1 MLTTKQYDAIFEE
14 ERRHSYPVVDSYVR
28 QFGVDIDKQKLESM
42 ARTLA
47 CPLKVNPPNWQHGRV
62 IYTTL
67 RAFLERAGFDVVY
80 PILDIGTAKGF
91 SACVMTHAIADA
103 RSPCTVVSVDMV
115 DPRSRVSRNSVAE
128 IDGLKTV
135 EEFTR
140 DHAAR
145 GVPLAFYGRG
155 SVEWLNF
162 ALSGNLRVPF
172 AFVDGKHT
180 YEAVCFESA
189 ALMQLQRP
197 GDVVIYDDCQ
207 IEPVG
212 RAVKAIKGYSVMHL
226 DIGPRTYAIAV
237 RQ

>member
-14 ERRHSYPVVDSYVR
+14 ERRRSYPTVDSYVR

-47 CPLKVNPPNWQHGRV
+47 CPFKVNPPNWQHGRV
-62 IYTTL
+62 VYTTL
-67 RAFLERAGFDVVY
+67 RSFLERAGLDQVY
-80 PILDIGTAKGF
+80 PVLDIGTAKGF
-91 SACVMTHAIADA
+91 SACVMSHAIADA
-103 RSPCTVVSVDMV
+103 KSLCTVVSVDIV

-128 IDGLKTV
+128 IGGLKTV

-140 DHAAR
+140 DHLNHD
-145 GVPLAFYGRG
+145 VPVAFYGRG

-162 ALSGNLRVPF
+162 AMAGNLRVPF

-189 ALMQLQRP
+189 ALRQLQAP
-197 GDVVIYDDCQ
+197 GDVVIYDDVQ

-212 RAVKAIKGYSVMHL
+212 RAVRSIKGYAMMYL